1 MIAGKYVLGGVFRT
15 EDLKS
20 PASFRAKAEF
30 HSVSMVQD
38 GPIPGEET
46 PIKNSRSKQVF
57 PILYQVLKINMLWI
71 LKIYLKLYAGVKNL
85 VRLSL

>member
-46 PIKNSRSKQVF
+46 VPERKGVAVF
-57 PILYQVLKINMLWI
+57 
-71 LKIYLKLYAGVKNL
+71 
-85 VRLSL
+85 

>member
-15 EDLKS
+15 EDLKY
-20 PASFRAKAEF
+20 PASFRAKVKF

-46 PIKNSRSKQVF
+46 VPERK
-57 PILYQVLKINMLWI
+57 
-71 LKIYLKLYAGVKNL
+71 GVA
-85 VRLSL
+85 VC